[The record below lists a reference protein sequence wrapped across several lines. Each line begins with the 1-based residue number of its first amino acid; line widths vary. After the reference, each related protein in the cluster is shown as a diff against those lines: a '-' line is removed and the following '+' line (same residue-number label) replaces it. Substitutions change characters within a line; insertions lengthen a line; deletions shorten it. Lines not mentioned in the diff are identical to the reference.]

1 MNVYLIKTNFRFCEI
16 NIFNNLRKKNN
27 SNKYFHSFL
36 KNNKNILKF
45 SKFNFDRD
53 KKFLN
58 DFKLKRNFCNM
69 DKNKGDSEFNIE
81 LINKDKDDELS
92 ISKINLNNFY
102 LQMKEEQQKDEN
114 NLPTS
119 VSNKENMVEEVFE
132 PDRNLSTSENFRL
145 YREHINKK
153 EYIQNQKINYK
164 KRVGICMFIMFIGLF
179 TLWIPF
185 YKVICES
192 QGFSVK
198 TTHQDYKF
206 DGRKRKLKI
215 KIYLKFS
222 ECYEKVYSKIHRRN
236 RLRIAL
242 GF

>member
-1 MNVYLIKTNFRFCEI
+1 MNVYFIKTNFRLCH
-16 NIFNNLRKKNN
+16 FNLFSKLKKKNK
-27 SNKYFHSFL
+27 SIKYYHSFL
-36 KNNKNILKF
+36 KNNTDILKM
-45 SKFNFDRD
+45 SKFNFIDD
-53 KKFLN
+53 NKFLN
-58 DFKLKRNFCNM
+58 RIKFEKNFC
-69 DKNKGDSEFNIE
+69 KTNKTEGDSEFNFE
-81 LINKDKDDELS
+81 LIKNDKDDELS

-119 VSNKENMVEEVFE
+119 VSNKENMVEEVFI
-132 PDRNLSTSENFRL
+132 PDRNLSTNENFRMF
-145 YREHINKK
+145 REHINKK
-153 EYIQNQKINYK
+153 EYIHNQKINYK

-206 DGRKRKLKI
+206 DGKKRKLKNNN
-215 KIYLKFS
+215 LS
-222 ECYEKVYSKIHRRN
+222 
-236 RLRIAL
+236 
-242 GF
+242 